1 MPSDNIGWH
10 AAAMA
15 VDLCTSQASFQR
27 HGMLQSRTRL
37 ACAGALLQTAAR
49 AVAQDDADVL
59 SAVLDSLRVQLGDT
73 QTAQWLIAHGVDAAG
88 FTLLH
93 RAAALAQCADEVA
106 SLASWLRQVSRAWAD
121 AREAAAAEQEE
132 ELLDGEDDDELTD
145 DEQQADARTDSL
157 DEHADHGHASSGD
170 SGLGAGAARGS
181 AYPSPAPQRRPWL
194 WGTSAMRPGFE
205 VLSHIDAMALR
216 AALPADSLESAGEY
230 VGPLLVLLAAGAS
243 PSARDVAGSTPLHL
257 AAAAGNLG
265 AVHVLLKAGADP
277 LAAMPDGSRA
287 VHAAI
292 TGGHVDVARVLASSE
307 AAKRSSAGS
316 DSVAGDDCTG
326 SACVAELDVVAQ
338 GLPVATLL
346 HGAQPARFDPQ
357 RVAACAGPGISSE
370 SVLSHFH
377 ACASGAVFPL
387 NGIAAAACTASDG
400 WAALP
405 RVPLAVPRHVQA
417 PLPVHTV
424 PLGAVEVSNALLRG
438 SMRSLMRQLCTAPEL
453 ARSIWENLHSCK
465 ALPLLAA
472 CSADRMALD
481 LLYCGAHAAA
491 QPDSTALAGTRL
503 LRPAL
508 WSINAQ
514 VGCAAAVVASHR
526 ATSAV
531 HPVVA
536 AVAAGAL
543 VLSTLPVTAAQTQSG
558 PAAASVHHP
567 SSIGP
572 VCALAQQES
581 VCQMLPA
588 LMADRADSR
597 SASAAAPSQ
606 GSASLLIP
614 LRSITRIEL
623 LDTAAVH
630 SNRVVQGDHAQR
642 LAMQLRGIADG
653 VVRRAGRATSMHL
666 ARMAQAVQDSSA
678 AAQTS
683 LVLEASAAGRRWAR
697 ALHCAWPALRTTPSL
712 RTPMAS
718 SARAAQVMELPDAVR
733 ASYSSAS
740 AAWSCTQDVADLFL
754 ACAGIHVSPGPATGA
769 LSPSSAWGKG
779 TQAVVSGGPGAY
791 GTACHIVQE
800 VAAISRSPCL
810 HSLVMA
816 GALYDARA
824 ASAAEKR
831 WPSSAPSSSELLP
844 EHVWRDSEAAWAGT
858 GTAAPAAAIDG
869 ASASA
874 RIAPT
879 VLRIWASD
887 TPGRAETA
895 KVAAVLQFADYATA
909 AGATI
914 LLYAAQ
920 QLLHAQLAQLDSLC
934 TPSAMADLLDLALA
948 GLQAPAESAEG
959 KEVLP
964 C

>member
-15 VDLCTSQASFQR
+15 IDLCTSQASFQR
-27 HGMLQSRTRL
+27 HAMLQSRTRL

-59 SAVLDSLRVQLGDT
+59 NSVLDSLRVQLGDT

-93 RAAALAQCADEVA
+93 RAVALAQCADEVA
-106 SLASWLRQVSRAWAD
+106 SLASWLRQVSRAWAK
-121 AREAAAAEQEE
+121 AREAAAVEQEE
-132 ELLDGEDDDELTD
+132 ELLDGEEDDELTD
-145 DEQQADARTDSL
+145 NEQQADARTDSL
-157 DEHADHGHASSGD
+157 DDRADRSHASPGESCH
-170 SGLGAGAARGS
+170 GAVAGTGRGS
-181 AYPSPAPQRRPWL
+181 TQPSPAQQRRPWL
-194 WGTSAMRPGFE
+194 WGTGTMRPGFE
-205 VLSHIDAMALR
+205 VLSHLDAMALR

-277 LAAMPDGSRA
+277 LAAMPDGSRP

-292 TGGHVDVARVLASSE
+292 TAGHVDVARVLASSE
-307 AAKRSSAGS
+307 AAKRSGAGS
-316 DSVAGDDCTG
+316 DSVASDDG
-326 SACVAELDVVAQ
+326 AGPACVAELDVVAQ

-346 HGAQPARFDPQ
+346 RGAQPARFDPQ

-370 SVLSHFH
+370 SVLSHLH
-377 ACASGAVFPL
+377 ACTSGAVFPL
-387 NGIAAAACTASDG
+387 NGIAAAACAASDG

-438 SMRSLMRQLCTAPEL
+438 SMRSLLRQICTAPEL

-465 ALPLLAA
+465 SLPLLAA
-472 CSADRMALD
+472 CSTDRMALD

-491 QPDSTALAGTRL
+491 QPDGTALAGTRL

-531 HPVVA
+531 RPVVA

-543 VLSTLPVTAAQTQSG
+543 VLSTLPVTTAQTQSG

-606 GSASLLIP
+606 GSASVLVP
-614 LRSITRIEL
+614 LRNITRIEL
-623 LDTAAVH
+623 LDTSAVH

-653 VVRRAGRATSMHL
+653 VVRRAGRATPVHL
-666 ARMAQAVQDSSA
+666 ARMAQAIQTSSA

-718 SARAAQVMELPDAVR
+718 SAPAAQAMELPDAVR
-733 ASYSSAS
+733 ASHSSAS
-740 AAWSCTQDVADLFL
+740 TAWSCTQGVADLFL

-779 TQAVVSGGPGAY
+779 TQAVVSGGPGAH

-800 VAAISRSPCL
+800 VAAISCSPCL

-831 WPSSAPSSSELLP
+831 WPASVPSSSELLP
-844 EHVWRDSEAAWAGT
+844 EHVWRDSEAAWAGGT
-858 GTAAPAAAIDG
+858 GAAAPAAAIDG
-869 ASASA
+869 ASASS

-887 TPGRAETA
+887 TPGRADSA

-920 QLLHAQLAQLDSLC
+920 QLLHAQLAQLDSLL

-948 GLQAPAESAEG
+948 GLQAPAELAEG
-959 KEVLP
+959 
-964 C
+964 